1 MRVLGVD
8 YGLRRIGLAIG
19 ETEVKMAFARSV
31 VSSLGSVERDAA
43 GVYQYFVDEGCELIV
58 LGLPKLDDGHEGEQA
73 ALTRSFGDVLAQLGA
88 PVEYVD
94 ERYSTATAQRRL
106 SHLSSRKA
114 KGIVDAEAARL
125 ILETYLQRC

>member
-31 VSSLGSVERDAA
+31 LPGTGSVVGDAA
-43 GVYQYFVDEGCELIV
+43 AVYDFYMDGGCELVV
-58 LGLPKLDDGHEGEQA
+58 LGLPVLDDGHEGEQA
-73 ALTRSFGDVLAQLGA
+73 ALTRSFGDALVEMGA

-94 ERYSTATAQRRL
+94 ERYSTSAALRGL
-106 SHLSSRKA
+106 SHLSSRDA
-114 KGIVDAEAARL
+114 REVVDSEAARL
-125 ILETYLQRC
+125 ILETYLLGC

>member
-31 VSSLGSVERDAA
+31 LAGSGSVGGDASL
-43 GVYQYFVDEGCELIV
+43 VFDFYMDEVCELIV
-58 LGLPKLDDGHEGEQA
+58 LGLPRLDDGHEGEQA
-73 ALTRSFGDVLAQLGA
+73 AVTRSFGDALVAMGA

-94 ERYSTATAQRRL
+94 ERYSTSAALRGL
-106 SHLSSRKA
+106 SHLSPKEA
-114 KGIVDAEAARL
+114 KEVVDAEAARM
-125 ILETYLQRC
+125 ILETYLLGC